1 MKNTSLFL
9 RTCACVAFGAA
20 GSCNWG
26 SNCPEVPARPTPHV
40 YEVFDA
46 TDLDLI
52 GARVTVTADLVT
64 IEYER
69 DGVPVTVVYQVGDA
83 T

>member
-1 MKNTSLFL
+1 MSLNETHRHHSL
-9 RTCACVAFGAA
+9 WRLLLVLPLLTCRGDCPVVPERPLDRVYVVA
-20 GSCNWG
+20 
-26 SNCPEVPARPTPHV
+26 
-40 YEVFDA
+40 DA
-46 TDLDLI
+46 TDPDLI